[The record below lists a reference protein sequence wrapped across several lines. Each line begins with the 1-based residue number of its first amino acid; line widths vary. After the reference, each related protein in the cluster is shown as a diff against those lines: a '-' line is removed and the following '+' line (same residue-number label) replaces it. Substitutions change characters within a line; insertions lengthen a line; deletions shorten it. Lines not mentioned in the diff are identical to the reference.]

1 MANDKLVASSSDLSL
16 NARLWRAPV
25 MMTMML
31 LVVEAVEL
39 VLVWAVMAEVVVAVQ
54 LMLWSRDCGGAVVVA
69 DIEFHDVIK

>member
-1 MANDKLVASSSDLSL
+1 
-16 NARLWRAPV
+16 

-31 LVVEAVEL
+31 LVVAVVEL